1 MFFVVILFEVCL
13 FSCKNIQAFEILPY
27 DLENYHNIEYYNIN
41 QSNLGK
47 AIRVNDEP
55 KDYCGQKMFGYSFE
69 KKSKYAFS
77 GR

>member
-27 DLENYHNIEYYNIN
+27 DLENYHNIEYYDIN

-47 AIRVNDEP
+47 ATRVKDSP
-55 KDYCGQKMFGYSFE
+55 KNYCGKKIAGYSFE
-69 KKSKYAFS
+69 KK
-77 GR
+77 